1 MIDSRENT
9 KKKSFRSL
17 EFKDPRINIFHAL
30 RDLQSFKKK
39 TQKEKRNGAYRRSLT
54 FT

>member
-1 MIDSRENT
+1 MIDFKEMNI

-17 EFKDPRINIFHAL
+17 EFKDPRINIFL
-30 RDLQSFKKK
+30 RNLQSFKEK

>member
-30 RDLQSFKKK
+30 LQSFKKE
-39 TQKEKRNGAYRRSLT
+39 T
-54 FT
+54 